1 MLLIRLSLRNLL
13 RQRRRNILL
22 GSAMA
27 IGVAILVTAN
37 SFSHGISDI
46 MFNKIMRYVT
56 GHVAVRFNERGG
68 VMREIFR
75 DKERVLAAIKNEPL
89 IEEANESIGMF
100 ARAIGNG
107 RSDNIILV
115 GVDTK
120 KTISKTALK
129 EVEESFRLVE
139 GNWKDVEDLSI
150 ENPVIISAEK
160 ARYLNVKRRDVV
172 RVRFRN
178 MFGQDQ
184 AARLTVVGIMRND
197 NIFMQ
202 PVVFLELPR
211 AKELLGYRPYE
222 TGSLS
227 LKIKDPQKNAF
238 ALAGRIHER
247 LKPGAAVIYA
257 SVSGRSGRKPVA
269 VFGYKSD
276 DEAKKKISG
285 MLKLSAGSFEKAF
298 KKDGVIVPA
307 GLARTLGVSAGDAIN
322 IRYDRKFE
330 KTPKEASY
338 NISAVC
344 SAGGYPGE
352 NVILMNDSGF
362 YDLYY
367 EDMPRPFG
375 RETDN
380 QGAGHKLNAG
390 GSGPKERGM
399 PAAPGPEVKPYSF
412 PLDSAWSGLVAPEW
426 ILLKRTYNTDE
437 YRKKYQE
444 IGRNK
449 WKGTTIDVSTMYET
463 ASDIL
468 KLESVL
474 NIITIS
480 AVVVLF
486 FIILLG
492 VVNTLRMTIRER
504 TREIGTVR
512 SIGMQRADVRN
523 MFILETFF
531 LTLFSSISG
540 IIMGFAAMK
549 LLTLITFTVQDNPL
563 GMLLV
568 NSHLY
573 FLPTFSG
580 IAGSVT
586 LIMAIAVVTAWFP
599 AHRGANLPPAQA
611 LRHYT

>member
-13 RQRRRNILL
+13 RQKRRNIML

-56 GHVAVRFNERGG
+56 GHVTVRFNERGG

-75 DKERVLAAIKNEPL
+75 DRARVMEAVKDEPV
-89 IEEANESIGMF
+89 IESADEAIGMF

-107 RSDNIILV
+107 KSDNIILV

-120 KTISKTALK
+120 RNRSEKARK
-129 EVEESFRLVE
+129 EVEEDFHLVD
-139 GNWKDVEDLSI
+139 GRWKDVESETI

-160 ARYLNVKRRDVV
+160 AHYLNVKKNDVV

-184 AARLTVVGIMRND
+184 AARLTIVGIMKND

-202 PVVFLELPR
+202 PVVFLELGR
-211 AKELLGYRPYE
+211 EKELLGYRPWE
-222 TGSLS
+222 TASLS
-227 LKIKDPQKNAF
+227 LKITNPQVNAA
-238 ALAGRIHER
+238 ALADRIHER
-247 LKPGAAVIYA
+247 LSHPGTAVIYA
-257 SVSGRSGRKPVA
+257 TAAGRSGRRPVTLL
-269 VFGYKSD
+269 GYKSD

-285 MLKLSAGSFEKAF
+285 MLKLSSGSFEKVF
-298 KKDGVIVPA
+298 RKDGVLLSGP
-307 GLARTLGVSAGDAIN
+307 LARTLGVRAGDEFRISFP
-322 IRYDRKFE
+322 RKFE
-330 KTPKEASY
+330 KGPKETTLQVG
-338 NISAVC
+338 AVC
-344 SAGGYPGE
+344 ASGACPP
-352 NVILMNDSGF
+352 NDVVMMADGGF

-367 EDMPRPFG
+367 EDLP
-375 RETDN
+375 
-380 QGAGHKLNAG
+380 AG
-390 GSGPKERGM
+390 
-399 PAAPGPEVKPYSF
+399 PGPGVKPYAPGSEG
-412 PLDSAWSGLVAPEW
+412 AWNGLIMPEW
-426 ILLKRTYNTDE
+426 VLLKRTYTTED
-437 YRKKYQE
+437 YKKKYQE
-444 IGRNK
+444 ISRNK

-480 AVVVLF
+480 AVLVLF

-504 TREIGTVR
+504 TREIGTIR
-512 SIGMQRADVRN
+512 AIGMQRNEVRDL
-523 MFILETFF
+523 FILETFF
-531 LTLFSSISG
+531 LTLFASAAG
-540 IIMGFAAMK
+540 IALGFLSMW
-549 LLTLITFTVQDNPL
+549 LITLITFHPVDNPL

-568 NSHLY
+568 NGHLY
-573 FLPTFSG
+573 FLPTFLG
-580 IAGSVT
+580 IAGSVL
-586 LIMAIAVVTAWFP
+586 LIIAIAVVTAWFP
-599 AHRGANLPPAQA
+599 ARRAANLSPAQA
-611 LRHYT
+611 LGHFT

>member
-1 MLLIRLSLRNLL
+1 
-13 RQRRRNILL
+13 
-22 GSAMA
+22 MA

-75 DKERVLAAIKNEPL
+75 DKERVLAAIKNEPV
-89 IEEANESIGMF
+89 IEEADESIGMF

-107 RSDNIILV
+107 RSDNIVLV
-115 GVDTK
+115 GIDTK
-120 KTISKTALK
+120 KGISKKALK
-129 EVEESFRLVE
+129 EMEASFRLVE
-139 GNWKDVEDLSI
+139 GQWKDVENASI
-150 ENPVIISAEK
+150 ENPVIISEEK
-160 ARYLNVKRRDVV
+160 ARYLNVKKNDIV

-184 AARLTVVGIMRND
+184 AARLTVAGITRND

-202 PVVFLELPR
+202 AVTFLELAR

-227 LKIKDPQKNAF
+227 LTIKDPQKNAF

-257 SVSGRSGRKPVA
+257 SAAGRAGRNPVMLL
-269 VFGYKSD
+269 GYKSD
-276 DEAKKKISG
+276 NEAKKKISG
-285 MLKLSAGSFEKAF
+285 ILKLTAGSFEKAF
-298 KKDGVIVPA
+298 KKDGVIVPS

-338 NISAVC
+338 HISAVC
-344 SAGGYPGE
+344 SATGYPDE

-367 EDMPRPFG
+367 EDLP
-375 RETDN
+375 
-380 QGAGHKLNAG
+380 AG
-390 GSGPKERGM
+390 
-399 PAAPGPEVKPYSF
+399 PGPEVKPYSAARG
-412 PLDSAWSGLVAPEW
+412 AWDGLVAPEW
-426 ILLKRTYNTDE
+426 ILLKRTFNTEE
-437 YRKKYQE
+437 YKRKYQE
-444 IGRNK
+444 ISRNK

-480 AVVVLF
+480 AVLILF

-504 TREIGTVR
+504 TREIGTMR
-512 SIGMQRADVRN
+512 AIGMQRADVRN

-531 LTLFSSISG
+531 LTLFSAVIG
-540 IIMGFAAMK
+540 IITGFIVMR
-549 LLTLITFTVQDNPL
+549 LLSLINFQPQDNPL

-568 NSHLY
+568 NRHLY
-573 FLPTFSG
+573 FLPTFPG
-580 IAGSVT
+580 IAGSVL
-586 LIMAIAVVTAWFP
+586 LIIAIAVVTAWFP
-599 AHRGANLPPAQA
+599 ARRGANLPPAKA
-611 LRHYT
+611 LRYFG

>member
-13 RQRRRNILL
+13 RQKRRNIML

-27 IGVAILVTAN
+27 IGVAILVVAN

-56 GHVAVRFNERGG
+56 GHVTVRFNERGG

-75 DKERVLAAIKNEPL
+75 DRARVFEAVKDEPV
-89 IEEANESIGMF
+89 IESADEAIGMF

-107 RSDNIILV
+107 KSDNIILV

-120 KTISKTALK
+120 KGRSEKAMK
-129 EVEESFRLVE
+129 EVQEAFRLVE
-139 GNWKDVEDLSI
+139 GSWKDVESQAI

-160 ARYLNVKRRDVV
+160 AHYLNVKRNDVV

-184 AARLTVVGIMRND
+184 AARLTIVGIMKND

-202 PVVFLELPR
+202 PVVFLEL
-211 AKELLGYRPYE
+211 ASEKELLGYRPWE
-222 TGSLS
+222 TASLS
-227 LKIKDPQKNAF
+227 LKLTDPQLNAA
-238 ALAGRIHER
+238 ALADRIHER
-247 LKPGAAVIYA
+247 LSHPGTAVIYA
-257 SVSGRSGRKPVA
+257 TAAGRSGRKTVTLLG
-269 VFGYKSD
+269 FKSD

-285 MLKLSAGSFEKAF
+285 MLKLSSGSFTKLFRKE
-298 KKDGVIVPA
+298 GVLLPA
-307 GLARTLGVSAGDAIN
+307 PLARALGVSAGDEFKISFP
-322 IRYDRKFE
+322 RKFE
-330 KTPKEASY
+330 KEPKEATLTVG
-338 NISAVC
+338 AVC
-344 SAGGYPGE
+344 ASGACPAGGEIMLEAG
-352 NVILMNDSGF
+352 GF

-367 EDMPRPFG
+367 EDLP
-375 RETDN
+375 
-380 QGAGHKLNAG
+380 AG
-390 GSGPKERGM
+390 
-399 PAAPGPEVKPYSF
+399 PGPGVKPYVPGSEG
-412 PLDSAWSGLVAPEW
+412 AWDGLIMPEW
-426 ILLKRTYNTDE
+426 VLLKRTYNTDE

-444 IGRNK
+444 ISRNK

-480 AVVVLF
+480 AVLVLF

-504 TREIGTVR
+504 TREIGTIR
-512 SIGMQRADVRN
+512 AIGMQRNEVRDL
-523 MFILETFF
+523 FLLETFF
-531 LTLFSSISG
+531 LTLFASAAG
-540 IIMGFAAMK
+540 IALGFLSMW
-549 LLTLITFTVQDNPL
+549 LITLITFHPVDNPL

-568 NSHLY
+568 NGHLY
-573 FLPTFSG
+573 FLPTFLG
-580 IAGSVT
+580 IAGSVL
-586 LIMAIAVVTAWFP
+586 LIIAIAVVTAWFP
-599 AHRGANLPPAQA
+599 ARRAANLSPAQA
-611 LRHYT
+611 LGHFT

>member
-1 MLLIRLSLRNLL
+1 MLLIKLSLRNLL
-13 RQRRRNILL
+13 RQKRRNILL

-27 IGVAILVTAN
+27 IGVAILVVAN

-56 GHVAVRFNERGG
+56 GHVSIRFNERGG

-75 DKERVLAAIKNEPL
+75 DRERAFAAVKNEPV
-89 IEEANESIGMF
+89 IEEANEAVGMF

-107 RSDNIILV
+107 KSDNIILV

-120 KTISKTALK
+120 RNVDPKALK

-139 GNWKDVEDLSI
+139 GKWRDIESTSV

-160 ARYLNVKRRDVV
+160 ARYLNVKKNDVV

-184 AARLTVVGIMRND
+184 AARLTIVGIMKND

-202 PVVFLELPR
+202 PVVFLELGSE
-211 AKELLGYRPYE
+211 KELLGYRPYE
-222 TGSLS
+222 TASLS
-227 LKIKDPQKNAF
+227 LKIKDPQKNAA
-238 ALAGRIHER
+238 ALADRIHAR
-247 LKPGAAVIYA
+247 LKPGTAVIYA
-257 SVSGRSGRKPVA
+257 SASGRGGRKPVTILG
-269 VFGYKSD
+269 FKSD
-276 DEAKKKISG
+276 EDSEKKISG
-285 MLKLSAGSFEKAF
+285 LLKLASGSFEKTF
-298 KKDGVIVPA
+298 RKDGVIISAP
-307 GLARTLGVSAGDAIN
+307 LARALGVNAGDPFTV
-322 IRYDRKFE
+322 RYDRKFE
-330 KTPKEASY
+330 KEPKEETLRV
-338 NISAVC
+338 SAVC
-344 SAGGYPGE
+344 GSGDYPGQ
-352 NVILMNDSGF
+352 NVVLMEDAGF

-367 EDMPRPFG
+367 QDYP
-375 RETDN
+375 
-380 QGAGHKLNAG
+380 AG
-390 GSGPKERGM
+390 
-399 PAAPGPEVKPYSF
+399 PGPEVKPYAA
-412 PLDSAWSGLVAPEW
+412 SAEGPWGALVAPEW
-426 ILLKRTYNTDE
+426 ILLKRTYNTDD

-444 IGRNK
+444 IARNK
-449 WKGTTIDVSTMYET
+449 WKGTTVDVSTMYET

-480 AVVVLF
+480 AVLVLF

-512 SIGMQRADVRN
+512 AIGMQRREVRD

-531 LTLFSSISG
+531 LTLFSSTAG
-540 IIMGFAAMK
+540 VLLGFAAMK
-549 LLTLITFTVQDNPL
+549 LITLITFHPVDNPL

-568 NSHLY
+568 NGHLY
-573 FLPTFSG
+573 FLPTFLG
-580 IAGSVT
+580 VAGSVL
-586 LIMAIAVVTAWFP
+586 LIIAIAVVTAWFP
-599 AHRGANLPPAQA
+599 ARRAANMSPAQA
-611 LRHYT
+611 LGHFT

>member
-13 RQRRRNILL
+13 RQKRRNILL

-56 GHVAVRFNERGG
+56 GHVAIRFNERGG

-75 DKERVLAAIKNEPL
+75 DRARVLEAIKNEPL
-89 IEEANESIGMF
+89 IEETNEAVGMF

-107 RSDNIILV
+107 RSDNIMLV
-115 GVDTK
+115 GADIK
-120 KTISKTALK
+120 KGISEKAMK
-129 EVEESFRLVE
+129 ELQESFRLVE
-139 GNWKDVEDLSI
+139 GSWKEIESASV
-150 ENPVIISAEK
+150 ENPVVISAEK
-160 ARYLNVKRRDVV
+160 ARYLNVKMNDIV

-184 AARLTVVGIMRND
+184 AARLTIAGIMKND

-202 PVVFLELPR
+202 PVVFLELSR
-211 AKELLGYRPYE
+211 EKELLGYRPYE
-222 TGSLS
+222 TASLS
-227 LKIKDPQKNAF
+227 LTIKNPQKNAF
-238 ALAGRIHER
+238 ALAGRIHEKLR
-247 LKPGAAVIYA
+247 PGTAVIYA
-257 SVSGRSGRKPVA
+257 AAAGRSGRRPAA
-269 VFGYKSD
+269 VLGFKSD
-276 DEAKKKISG
+276 DQSRKKITG
-285 MLKLSAGSFEKAF
+285 LLKLTSGSYEKIF
-298 KKDGVIVPA
+298 KKDGVIIPDS
-307 GLARTLGVSAGDAIN
+307 LARALGVSAGDAIN

-330 KTPKEASY
+330 KSPKEASY
-338 NISAVC
+338 RVSAVC
-344 SAGGYPGE
+344 SRAGYPGE
-352 NVILMNDSGF
+352 NVILMNASGF

-367 EDMPRPFG
+367 QDLP
-375 RETDN
+375 
-380 QGAGHKLNAG
+380 A
-390 GSGPKERGM
+390 GSGPG
-399 PAAPGPEVKPYSF
+399 VKPYSS
-412 PLDSAWSGLVAPEW
+412 SAAGAWAGLIVPEW
-426 ILLKRTYNTDE
+426 VLLKRTFDTEDYT
-437 YRKKYQE
+437 KKYQE
-444 IGRNK
+444 IARNK

-480 AVVVLF
+480 AVLVLF

-512 SIGMQRADVRN
+512 AIGMQRADVRN

-531 LTLFSSISG
+531 LTLFSSTVG
-540 IIMGFAAMK
+540 IITGFAVMK
-549 LLTLITFTVQDNPL
+549 LLKLITFHPQDNPL

-568 NSHLY
+568 NGHLY
-573 FLPTFSG
+573 FLPTFTG
-580 IAGSVT
+580 IAGSVL
-586 LIMAIAVVTAWFP
+586 LIVAIAVVTAWFP
-599 AHRGANLPPAQA
+599 ARRGANLSPAQA
-611 LRHYT
+611 LRHYV

>member
-13 RQRRRNILL
+13 RQKRRNILL

-27 IGVAILVTAN
+27 IGVAILVAAN

-56 GHVAVRFNERGG
+56 GHVAIRFNERGG

-75 DKERVLAAIKNEPL
+75 DRERVFGAVKNEPV
-89 IEEANESIGMF
+89 IEEADEAIGMF

-120 KTISKTALK
+120 KGISEKAMK

-139 GNWKDVEDLSI
+139 GSWKDVENTSI

-160 ARYLNVKRRDVV
+160 ARYLNLKKNDVV

-184 AARLTVVGIMRND
+184 AARLTVVGIMKND

-211 AKELLGYRPYE
+211 EKELLGYRPYE
-222 TGSLS
+222 TGSLN
-227 LKIKDPQKNAF
+227 LTIKDPQKNAF

-257 SVSGRSGRKPVA
+257 LAAGRLERKPA
-269 VFGYKSD
+269 VLLGYKSD
-276 DEAKKKISG
+276 DESKKKISG
-285 MLKLSAGSFEKAF
+285 TLKLTAGSFEKAF

-307 GLARTLGVSAGDAIN
+307 GLARALSVSAGDAIN

-330 KTPKEASY
+330 KTAKEASY
-338 NISAVC
+338 RVSAVC
-344 SAGGYPGE
+344 AQAGYPGE

-367 EDMPRPFG
+367 EDMP
-375 RETDN
+375 
-380 QGAGHKLNAG
+380 AG
-390 GSGPKERGM
+390 
-399 PAAPGPEVKPYSF
+399 PGPGVKPYS
-412 PLDSAWSGLVAPEW
+412 PPGGGDWSGLVAPEW
-426 ILLKRTYNTDE
+426 ILLKRTFNTEE
-437 YRKKYQE
+437 YKRKYQE
-444 IGRNK
+444 IARNK

-474 NIITIS
+474 NIITLS
-480 AVVVLF
+480 AVLILF

-512 SIGMQRADVRN
+512 AIGMQRADVRN

-531 LTLFSSISG
+531 LTLFSSTAG
-540 IIMGFAAMK
+540 LIMGFAVMR
-549 LLTLITFTVQDNPL
+549 LLSLVSFTLQDNPL

-568 NSHLY
+568 DGHLY
-573 FLPTFSG
+573 FLPTFTG
-580 IAGSVT
+580 IAGSVL
-586 LIMAIAVVTAWFP
+586 LIIAIAVVTAWFP
-599 AHRGANLPPAQA
+599 ARRGANLPPAQA

>member
-1 MLLIRLSLRNLL
+1 MLLIKLSLRNLL
-13 RQRRRNILL
+13 RQKRRNILL
-22 GSAMA
+22 GSAMT

-46 MFNKIMRYVT
+46 MFNKVMRYVT
-56 GHVAVRFNERGG
+56 GHVAIRFNERGG

-75 DKERVLAAIKNEPL
+75 DRARVLAAIKDEPQ
-89 IEEANESIGMF
+89 IEKIDEGIAMF

-107 RSDNIILV
+107 RSDNIILI
-115 GVDTK
+115 GADTK
-120 KTISKTALK
+120 KGQTEK
-129 EVEESFRLVE
+129 EKRELEESFRLTE
-139 GNWKDVEDLSI
+139 GSWKDVDDLSV
-150 ENPVIISAEK
+150 ENPVIITEDK
-160 ARYLNVKRRDVV
+160 ARYLNVKKNDIV

-184 AARLTVVGIMRND
+184 AARLTIVGIMKID

-202 PVVFLELPR
+202 GVVFLELTR

-227 LKIKDPQKNAF
+227 LTIKNPQKNAF
-238 ALAGRIHER
+238 AVAGRIHER
-247 LKPGAAVIYA
+247 LKPGTAVIYA
-257 SVSGRSGRKPVA
+257 SAAGRTGRRPAA
-269 VFGYKSD
+269 VLGFKSD
-276 DEAKKKISG
+276 DQSKKKIAG
-285 MLKLSAGSFEKAF
+285 LLKLASGSFDKAF

-307 GLARTLGVSAGDAIN
+307 GLARALGVAAGDAVN

-330 KTPKEASY
+330 KAPREAVLRV
-338 NISAVC
+338 SAVC
-344 SAGGYPGE
+344 ASGEYPGQD
-352 NVILMNDSGF
+352 VILMNDAGF

-367 EDMPRPFG
+367 QE
-375 RETDN
+375 
-380 QGAGHKLNAG
+380 L
-390 GSGPKERGM
+390 
-399 PAAPGPEVKPYSF
+399 PAAPAAGPYSAV
-412 PLDSAWSGLVAPEW
+412 SADWAGLVAPEW
-426 ILLKRTYNTDE
+426 VLLKRTFNTEE
-437 YRKKYQE
+437 YTRKYQE
-444 IGRNK
+444 IARNK
-449 WKGTTIDVSTMYET
+449 WKGTTLDVSTMYET

-480 AVVVLF
+480 AVLVLF

-512 SIGMQRADVRN
+512 AIGMQRADVRN

-531 LTLFSSISG
+531 LTLFSAAVG
-540 IIMGFAAMK
+540 VVTGFIVMR
-549 LLTLITFTVQDNPL
+549 LLSLITFHPVDNPL

-573 FLPTFSG
+573 FLPTFTG
-580 IAGSVT
+580 IAGSVF
-586 LIMAIAVVTAWFP
+586 LIIAIAVITAWFP
-599 AHRGANLPPAQA
+599 ARRAANLSPAQA
-611 LRHYT
+611 LGHFG

>member
-13 RQRRRNILL
+13 RQKRRNILL

-27 IGVAILVTAN
+27 IGVAILVVAN

-56 GHVAVRFNERGG
+56 GHVAIRFNERGG

-75 DKERVLAAIKNEPL
+75 DRVRAFEAVKDEPL

-115 GVDTK
+115 GVDTR
-120 KTISKTALK
+120 KTVGEKALR

-139 GNWKDVEDLSI
+139 GSWKDVENAGI

-160 ARYLNVKRRDVV
+160 ARYLNVKKGDVV

-184 AARLTVVGIMRND
+184 AARLTIVGIMKND

-202 PVVFLELPR
+202 PVVFLELLK
-211 AKELLGYRPYE
+211 AKDLLGYRPWE
-222 TGSLS
+222 TASLS
-227 LKIKDPQKNAF
+227 LKIKDPQKNAA
-238 ALAGRIHER
+238 ALADRIHAR
-247 LKPGAAVIYA
+247 LNSGTAAIYA
-257 SVSGRSGRKPVA
+257 SAAGRAGRRPV
-269 VFGYKSD
+269 VLLGFKSD
-276 DEAKKKISG
+276 EGSKKKISG
-285 MLKLSAGSFEKAF
+285 FLNLSAGSFEKAF
-298 KKDGVIVPA
+298 KKDGVIVPVP
-307 GLARTLGVSAGDAIN
+307 LARALGVSAGDTLTV
-322 IRYDRKFE
+322 RYDRKFE
-330 KTPKEASY
+330 KTPREARLTV
-338 NISAVC
+338 SAVC
-344 SAGGYPGE
+344 GSGDYPGQD
-352 NVILMNDSGF
+352 VVLLNDSGF

-367 EDMPRPFG
+367 EDQP
-375 RETDN
+375 
-380 QGAGHKLNAG
+380 AG
-390 GSGPKERGM
+390 
-399 PAAPGPEVKPYSF
+399 PGPGARPYAADG
-412 PLDSAWSGLVAPEW
+412 PWAALAAPEW
-426 ILLKRTYNTDE
+426 VLLKRTYNTDD
-437 YRKKYQE
+437 YKKKYQE
-444 IGRNK
+444 IARNK

-480 AVVVLF
+480 AVVILF

-512 SIGMQRADVRN
+512 AIGMQRREVRD
-523 MFILETFF
+523 MFLLETFF
-531 LTLFSSISG
+531 LTLFASMAG
-540 IIMGFAAMK
+540 VALGFLTMR
-549 LLTLITFTVQDNPL
+549 LLSLITFHPVDNPL

-568 NSHLY
+568 NGHLY
-573 FLPTFSG
+573 FLPTLPG
-580 IAGSVT
+580 IAGSVL
-586 LIMAIAVVTAWFP
+586 LIIAIAVVTAWFP
-599 AHRGANLPPAQA
+599 ARRAANMSPAQA
-611 LRHYT
+611 LGHFT

>member
-13 RQRRRNILL
+13 RQKRRNILL

-27 IGVAILVTAN
+27 IGVAILVVAN

-46 MFNKIMRYVT
+46 LFNKIMRYVT

-75 DKERVLAAIKNEPL
+75 DRVRAFEAVKGEPL
-89 IEEANESIGMF
+89 IEEANEAIGMF

-115 GVDTK
+115 GVDTSK
-120 KTISKTALK
+120 NISKEGLR
-129 EVEESFRLVE
+129 EIEESFRLVE
-139 GNWKDVEDLSI
+139 GSWKDVDRTDL
-150 ENPVIISAEK
+150 ENPVVISAEK
-160 ARYLNVKRRDVV
+160 AHYLNVKMHDVV

-184 AARLTVVGIMRND
+184 AARLTVVGIMKND

-202 PVVFLELPR
+202 PVVFLELGR
-211 AKELLGYRPYE
+211 EKEVLGYRPYE
-222 TGSLS
+222 TPSLS
-227 LKIKDPQKNAF
+227 LKIRDPQKNAA
-238 ALAGRIHER
+238 ALADRIHAR
-247 LKPGAAVIYA
+247 LKPGTAVIYA
-257 SVSGRSGRKPVA
+257 SAAGRAGRRPVTLLG
-269 VFGYKSD
+269 FKSD
-276 DEAKKKISG
+276 DESKKKISG
-285 MLKLSAGSFEKAF
+285 LLKLSSGSFEKAF
-298 KKDGVIVPA
+298 RKDGVIIPVP
-307 GLARTLGVSAGDAIN
+307 LARALGVDAGDKLTVS
-322 IRYDRKFE
+322 YERKFE
-330 KTPKEASY
+330 KTPREARLEV
-338 NISAVC
+338 SAVC
-344 SAGGYPGE
+344 GSGDYPAQD
-352 NVILMNDSGF
+352 VVLLNDSGF

-367 EDMPRPFG
+367 DDLP
-375 RETDN
+375 
-380 QGAGHKLNAG
+380 AG
-390 GSGPKERGM
+390 
-399 PAAPGPEVKPYSF
+399 PGPGAKPYAAEG
-412 PLDSAWSGLVAPEW
+412 AWAALAAPEW

-437 YRKKYQE
+437 YRLKYQE
-444 IGRNK
+444 IARNK

-512 SIGMQRADVRN
+512 AIGMQRKDVRD

-531 LTLFSSISG
+531 LTLFASTAG
-540 IIMGFAAMK
+540 VLLGFAAMK
-549 LLTLITFTVQDNPL
+549 LLSLITFHPVDNPL

-568 NSHLY
+568 NGHLY
-573 FLPTFSG
+573 FLPTFPG
-580 IAGSVT
+580 IAGSVL
-586 LIMAIAVVTAWFP
+586 LIIAIAVITAWFP
-599 AHRGANLPPAQA
+599 ARRAANMSPAQA
-611 LRHYT
+611 LGHFT

>member
-13 RQRRRNILL
+13 RQKRRNILL

-27 IGVAILVTAN
+27 IGVAILVVAN

-75 DKERVLAAIKNEPL
+75 DRELAFAALKDEPL
-89 IEEANESIGMF
+89 IEQADESIGMF

-115 GVDTK
+115 GADTK
-120 KTISKTALK
+120 KGASKKELA
-129 EVEESFRLVE
+129 EVEKSFRLVA
-139 GNWKDVEDLSI
+139 GSWKDVENPAI
-150 ENPVIISAEK
+150 ENPAIISEEK
-160 ARYLNVKRRDVV
+160 ARYLNVKMRDVV

-184 AARLTVVGIMRND
+184 AARFTVVGIMKID

-202 PVVFLELPR
+202 GVTFLELGR
-211 AKELLGYRPYE
+211 AKELLGYRPWE

-227 LKIKDPQKNAF
+227 LKIKDPQKNAA
-238 ALAGRIHER
+238 ALADRIH
-247 LKPGAAVIYA
+247 KKFQPGTAVIHA
-257 SVSGRSGRKPVA
+257 SVSGRSGRRALA
-269 VFGYKSD
+269 VLGFRTD
-276 DEAKKKISG
+276 DESKQKIAG
-285 MLKLSAGSFEKAF
+285 MMKLASGSFEKLF
-298 KKDGVIVPA
+298 RRDGVLLSAPV
-307 GLARTLGVSAGDAIN
+307 ARTLGVRAGD
-322 IRYDRKFE
+322 RLTLKYDRKFDKE
-330 KTPKEASY
+330 PKEASCTV
-338 NISAVC
+338 SAVC
-344 SAGGYPGE
+344 ASGDCPPDSAVMMNGTAFYELFYGDLPALPG
-352 NVILMNDSGF
+352 
-362 YDLYY
+362 
-367 EDMPRPFG
+367 
-375 RETDN
+375 
-380 QGAGHKLNAG
+380 QGA
-390 GSGPKERGM
+390 
-399 PAAPGPEVKPYSF
+399 KPYS
-412 PLDSAWSGLVAPEW
+412 PPSGGWGALAAPEW
-426 ILLKRTYNTDE
+426 VLLDRTYTSDD
-437 YRKKYQE
+437 YKAKYQE
-444 IGRNK
+444 ISRNK

-512 SIGMQRADVRN
+512 AIGMQRREVRD

-531 LTLFSSISG
+531 LTLFASAAG
-540 IIMGFAAMK
+540 LLLGFGAMW
-549 LLTLITFTVQDNPL
+549 LLSLITFTITDNPL
-563 GMLLV
+563 GMLLIDG
-568 NSHLY
+568 HLY
-573 FLPTFSG
+573 FLTTFSG
-580 IAGSVT
+580 VAGSVLT
-586 LIMAIAVVTAWFP
+586 IIVISVCTAFFP
-599 AHRGANLPPAQA
+599 ARRAANMSPAKA
-611 LRHYT
+611 LGHFT